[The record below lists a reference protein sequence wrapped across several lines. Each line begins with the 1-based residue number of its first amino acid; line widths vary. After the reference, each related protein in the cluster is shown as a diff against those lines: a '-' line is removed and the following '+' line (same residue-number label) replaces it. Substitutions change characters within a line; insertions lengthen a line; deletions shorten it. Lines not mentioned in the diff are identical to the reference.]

1 MKCAIFFAALLC
13 CAFADDAAEAA
24 PSVEV
29 PQQLLETEAKP
40 VETKFISPFVNP
52 YMLNPLLYFGAGMA
66 TPYLLGGLMGGA
78 AGGAPGMGAMG
89 MGMGAM
95 GAGAMGMGMAQMG
108 APMMGG
114 MMPMMAQTDKAST
127 PQAVPDLHAMLNV
140 DAKSKTESKTGF
152 YGGYPGFGYP
162 GFGYPGFGY
171 GYGMPFYGGYGMYPG
186 MWGY

>member
-89 MGMGAM
+89 MGMGA
-95 GAGAMGMGMAQMG
+95 GAAGMGMAQMG

-114 MMPMMAQTDKAST
+114 MMPMMAQTDKAGPPT
-127 PQAVPDLHAMLNV
+127 AATPDL
-140 DAKSKTESKTGF
+140 
-152 YGGYPGFGYP
+152 
-162 GFGYPGFGY
+162 
-171 GYGMPFYGGYGMYPG
+171 
-186 MWGY
+186 

>member
-1 MKCAIFFAALLC
+1 MGTRGTMKCAIFFAALLC

-40 VETKFISPFVNP
+40 VETKFVSPFVNP

-89 MGMGAM
+89 MGMG
-95 GAGAMGMGMAQMG
+95 
-108 APMMGG
+108 MGG

-152 YGGYPGFGYP
+152 YGFYGGYP

-171 GYGMPFYGGYGMYPG
+171 GMGYGMPFYGGYGMY
-186 MWGY
+186 

>member
-13 CAFADDAAEAA
+13 CALATPDPASAEI
-24 PSVEV
+24 EV

-40 VETKFISPFVNP
+40 TETKFMSPFVNP

-95 GAGAMGMGMAQMG
+95 GAGAGAMGAGAAGMGMGMAQMG

-114 MMPMMAQTDKAST
+114 MMPMMA
-127 PQAVPDLHAMLNV
+127 
-140 DAKSKTESKTGF
+140 
-152 YGGYPGFGYP
+152 
-162 GFGYPGFGY
+162 
-171 GYGMPFYGGYGMYPG
+171 
-186 MWGY
+186 